1 MGGLQ
6 YVRLSLVNLVSSLL
20 NTEER
25 RTMSA
30 PMMELPMASP
40 GARMRLDEMAMRWL
54 ENGKIVTLQLALC
67 GMRAR
72 HHQVLT
78 QETPACFHS
87 HIMVS
92 PTTPAPGGPGK
103 ELIMANTGVPL
114 RLTEMETT

>member
-20 NTEER
+20 NTEEKH
-25 RTMSA
+25 TMSA

-40 GARMRLDEMAMRWL
+40 GARMRLEEMEMRWL
-54 ENGKIVTLQLALC
+54 ENGKIVILQFALC

-92 PTTPAPGGPGK
+92 PTTPAPGGPGR
-103 ELIMANTGVPL
+103 ELTMANTGVPL
-114 RLTEMETT
+114 KLTEMETT